1 MSAPTWCS
9 VDLRDGNQ
17 ALVNPMDGARKRI
30 LFDALVGIGFK
41 EIEVGFPA
49 ASAADFA
56 FCRTLIEEHLIP
68 DDVTVQVLVPAR
80 GSLIETTFK
89 ALEGA
94 KRAIIHLYNSTSEVQ
109 RDVVFRSTREGVLA
123 LAVSGAKSVRECAAR
138 YPSTEWQFQVL
149 AREFHGHRTRL
160 RP

>member
-1 MSAPTWCS
+1 
-9 VDLRDGNQ
+9 
-17 ALVNPMDGARKRI
+17 MDGARKRI
-30 LFDALVGIGFK
+30 LFDALVRIGFK

-68 DDVTVQVLVPAR
+68 DDVTVQVLVPAS
-80 GSLIETTFK
+80 GPLIETSFK

-94 KRAIIHLYNSTSEVQ
+94 KRAIIHLNSTSEVQ
-109 RDVVFRSTREGVLA
+109 REVVFRSTREGVLA
-123 LAVSGAKSVRECAAR
+123 LAVKRGEGGEGRCRAVPEHRVAV
-138 YPSTEWQFQVL
+138 PVL
-149 AREFHGHRTRL
+149 AREFHRPRTRL

>member
-1 MSAPTWCS
+1 
-9 VDLRDGNQ
+9 
-17 ALVNPMDGARKRI
+17 MDGARKRL

-49 ASAADFA
+49 ASSADFA

-94 KRAIIHLYNSTSEVQ
+94 KRAIIHL
-109 RDVVFRSTREGVLA
+109 
-123 LAVSGAKSVRECAAR
+123 
-138 YPSTEWQFQVL
+138 
-149 AREFHGHRTRL
+149 
-160 RP
+160 